1 MKKKRFS
8 IGLAGIL
15 MGSAMVVSNFHTP
28 ASLCIEQKTFET
40 ALETP
45 VATDDADLQNSFD
58 PSEVSIEDSKL
69 FQTTLVNYGEGC
81 ILVTLRKDTTADMN
95 EDPTTD
101 GEFDADNAEE
111 IEPTEEPIETS
122 DPLDEETS
130 QESVIMKNTGISSKV
145 ELIDACLTEEE
156 KAAVAAGS
164 TKEIKVT
171 FHYAKEDEIKRRKLE
186 ELATAMDDYMLA
198 TTGLTFCNYLN
209 ITIEKQ
215 DETTGEWKK
224 IKKLKQQVEVAVDIL
239 EDYRTDQGNFCVI
252 APVGKT
258 FEMREDTDK
267 YSETFTIN
275 IDGSGYYVL
284 CHQDEITQSAQT
296 MKPVKHSNYFQKLV
310 EEDLCL
316 WHWFMCA
323 FFIIGITWV
332 AAINAKKKRL
342 VFMIVVDVL
351 LLVCAL
357 IGRCLY
363 DFIFLVVFAF
373 LLFLVFVWKTKSM
386 QKKRSGK
393 R

>member
-1 MKKKRFS
+1 MKKNRFA

-15 MGSAMVVSNFHTP
+15 MGSAMAVSSFHTP
-28 ASLCIEQKTFET
+28 TSLCIEEKSFET

-45 VATDDADLQNSFD
+45 LTTDDAGTEASFD
-58 PSEVSIEDSKL
+58 PSEVSVEDSKL
-69 FQTTLVNYGEGC
+69 YKTTLVNYGEGC
-81 ILVTLRKDTTADMN
+81 ILVTLRKDTEVDTN

-101 GEFDADNAEE
+101 GEFDVDNAEE
-111 IEPTEEPIETS
+111 IVQTEEPTDTSEPIEEDT
-122 DPLDEETS
+122 T
-130 QESVIMKNTGISSKV
+130 QESVIMQNTGISSKV

-215 DETTGEWKK
+215 DDTTGEWKK
-224 IKKLKQQVEVAVDIL
+224 IKKLKQQLEVSVDIL
-239 EDYRTDQGNFCVI
+239 EECRTDKGNFCVI
-252 APVGKT
+252 SPVGKT
-258 FEMREDTDK
+258 FEMRDDTDK
-267 YSETFTIN
+267 YGETFTIN

-284 CHQDEITQSAQT
+284 CHQDEITQPTQT
-296 MKPVKHSNYFQKLV
+296 KKPMKHSNYLQKLM
-310 EEDLCL
+310 EDDLCL

-342 VFMIVVDVL
+342 IFMIVIDVL

-373 LLFLVFVWKTKSM
+373 LLFLVFVWKTKAM
-386 QKKRSGK
+386 QKKRSEK
-393 R
+393 K